1 MPEIDLSRLPPPTVV
16 EPLDYEA
23 ILAEIVADFLGR
35 SPEYSA
41 FVESDPAMKLLEVAA
56 YREMLLRWRINE
68 AAKQNLLAFA
78 EGTNLDH
85 LVALAGVARQTGE
98 SDARLL
104 RRFRL
109 SLDALSVAGPR
120 GAYEFHA
127 LSADPAVESVTVT
140 TPVPGDVRLVI
151 VGGAHADGLPSAELV
166 ATVVAALDD
175 ARVRPLTDTVEVLPA
190 RNICY
195 QVAVELTVEDGPDR
209 ALVRAAAETA
219 VRAYLLDRHR
229 VGGVVYRHA
238 IIGAA
243 HVPGVTDSTVTL
255 SWAPGRVYAADK
267 LDVADLGGL
276 PAAWQPVA
284 AFWPCDP
291 DSVDGVDVAT
301 LSGDIKGYEHPG
313 TAPADGLTVTV
324 A

>member
-1 MPEIDLSRLPPPTVV
+1 MPEIDLSALPAPAVV
-16 EPLDYEA
+16 EPVDYEA

-68 AAKQNLLAFA
+68 AAKQNMLAFA
-78 EGTNLDH
+78 EKSNLDH
-85 LVALAGVARQTGE
+85 LVALADVERQTGE

-109 SLDALSVAGPR
+109 SLEALSVAGPR

-127 LSADPAVESVTVT
+127 LSTDPAVESVTVT
-140 TPVPGDVRLVI
+140 TPVPGTVRLVI
-151 VGGAHADGLPSAELV
+151 VGGAHPDGLPPPALV
-166 ATVVAALDD
+166 AAVLAALDD
-175 ARVRPLTDTVEVLPA
+175 ERPLTDTVEVHAA

-195 QVAVELTVEDGPDR
+195 QVAVTLTVEDGPDR

-243 HVPGVTDSTVTL
+243 HVPGVTDSTVAFT
-255 SWAPGRVYAADK
+255 WAPGRAYAADK
-267 LDVADLGGL
+267 LDVADLGGI

-291 DSVDGVDVAT
+291 DSVDGADVAT